1 MSRIFTLILG
11 AAFCVMLNVS
21 PAEAENAKWFPILM
35 KANEFA
41 DGVTGE
47 APHPSACYLAY
58 REALVEPE
66 KITDKEV
73 QELLKKATPAGK
85 IYAACL
91 LHYLNI
97 ARKQP
102 AVADVGLKSLSTDK
116 APLFYRSGC
125 RGTNTTVG
133 EVANALVKERKF
145 LNFALDDIAKVKSTH
160 GIPDSILKL
169 SSAKRLESNVVGEGS
184 RSALYGSYDEAR
196 HLPLKTNGWEI
207 TWLCKNGTPAG
218 KLYACFLALKIDST
232 AGIEMFRKLES
243 DSTPVQYQSGCEVE
257 NFTVG
262 AIAKQVV
269 QKQKFAD
276 FQF

>member
-1 MSRIFTLILG
+1 MSRILALMVG
-11 AAFCVMLNVS
+11 AVFCAMLNVS
-21 PAEAENAKWFPILM
+21 PAEAENTKWFSILM
-35 KANEFA
+35 KAHEFA
-41 DGVTGE
+41 DGVIGE

-66 KITDKEV
+66 KISDKDL

-85 IYAACL
+85 LYAACL
-91 LHYLNI
+91 SHYLQI

-102 AVADVGLKSLSTDK
+102 ADADVDLKNLTNDK

-125 RGTNTTVG
+125 RGTNSTVG
-133 EVANALVKERKF
+133 EVASALLKEKRF
-145 LNFALDDIAKVKSTH
+145 LNFALEDIAKLKNIH

-184 RSALYGSYDEAR
+184 KSTLYAYYNDAR
-196 HLPLKTNGWEI
+196 QLPLKTNGWEI

-218 KLYACFLALKIDST
+218 KLYACFLAMKIDPS
-232 AGIEMFRKLES
+232 AGTEMFRKFEN
-243 DSTPVQYQSGCEVE
+243 DTAQVQYQSGCEVE
-257 NFTVG
+257 TLTVG